1 MNVQSYSSFAYAVEP
16 RAFEYAST
24 THRVR
29 EVARAWRTPTQIHF
43 YVRDEQND
51 FFELTY
57 DEANDV
63 WAIRAFGK
71 NCPITHKVKI
81 P

>member
-1 MNVQSYSSFAYAVEP
+1 MRVETYSSYAYAAEP
-16 RAFEYAST
+16 RAFEYANA

-29 EVARAWRTPTQIHF
+29 EIVRAWRTPTQIHF
-43 YVRDEQND
+43 YIRDEQDD

-63 WAIRAFGK
+63 WTIRAFGK
-71 NCPITHKVKI
+71 NCPIPNKVKT
-81 P
+81 